1 MKIECVDTVTELNNT
16 RKKKIAENFHIK
28 MLLKFKISGSS
39 LHYYEV
45 EKTNCQVKHT
55 EKSVEQKTGRSEGN
69 MKSQVLFLRIL
80 VTFMN
85 L

>member
-1 MKIECVDTVTELNNT
+1 
-16 RKKKIAENFHIK
+16 

-39 LHYYEV
+39 PPYYEV
-45 EKTNCQVKHT
+45 DKKNCQVKHT
-55 EKSVEQKTGRSEGN
+55 EKSEQKTGRSGGN
-69 MKSQVLFLRIL
+69 RKSQVLFLRIL

>member
-1 MKIECVDTVTELNNT
+1 
-16 RKKKIAENFHIK
+16 

-39 LHYYEV
+39 PPYYEV
-45 EKTNCQVKHT
+45 EKNNCQVKHT
-55 EKSVEQKTGRSEGN
+55 EKSEQKTGRSGGN
-69 MKSQVLFLRIL
+69 RKSQVLFLRIL

>member
-1 MKIECVDTVTELNNT
+1 
-16 RKKKIAENFHIK
+16 

-39 LHYYEV
+39 LPYYEV
-45 EKTNCQVKHT
+45 AKNNCQVKHT
-55 EKSVEQKTGRSEGN
+55 EKSVEQKTGRSGGN
-69 MKSQVLFLRIL
+69 RKSQVLFLRIL